1 MNPGLSAADFDVAQL
16 IDLLRQLAI
25 RDGLWTPRHKPK
37 GSVLIRQGHE
47 SAGLFVLQT
56 GLVKLAYQTAAGDE
70 WIKSFISGP
79 GLFAANDPWSA
90 HTPSRFTAECLE
102 ACVVVHLPL
111 AWAGVQIT
119 REPRLVA
126 AYAGFSAWVRRR
138 KELREEAL
146 LCESAEERYRTFLAA
161 MPDLARRLR
170 QCDIARFMR
179 ITPIALS
186 RIKRRI
192 ATGGERSSAGG
203 VDRDR

>member
-1 MNPGLSAADFDVAQL
+1 MNPDLSAVDFDVTQL
-16 IDLLRQLAI
+16 IDLLRQLAL
-25 RDGLWTPRHKPK
+25 RDHLWVPGHRPK

-47 SAGLFVLQT
+47 SAGLFVLQK
-56 GLVKLAYQTAAGDE
+56 GLVKLAYQTAGGDE
-70 WIKSFISGP
+70 WIKSFIADP

-90 HTPSRFTAECLE
+90 HAPSRFTAACLE
-102 ACVVVHLPL
+102 PCDVVHLPL
-111 AWAGVQIT
+111 AWAGAQIG
-119 REPRLVA
+119 REPRLLA

-146 LCESAEERYRTFLAA
+146 LCDSAEERYRAFLAS

-192 ATGGERSSAGG
+192 AMRCEGAPVGSVERS
-203 VDRDR
+203 R

>member
-1 MNPGLSAADFDVAQL
+1 MNPDLSAVDFDVAQL
-16 IDLLRQLAI
+16 IDLLRHLAI
-25 RDGLWTPRHKPK
+25 RDGHWLPRAKPK

-47 SAGLFVLQT
+47 SAGLFVLQK
-56 GLVKLAYQTAAGDE
+56 GLVKLAYQTAGGDE
-70 WIKSFISGP
+70 WIKSFIADP
-79 GLFAANDPWSA
+79 GLFAASDPWSA
-90 HTPSRFTAECLE
+90 HVPSRFTAECLE
-102 ACVVVHLPL
+102 ACDVVHLPL
-111 AWAGVQIT
+111 AWAGVQIA

-146 LCESAEERYRTFLAA
+146 LCDSAEERYRSFLAT

-192 ATGGERSSAGG
+192 ATRGDGSSVGGI
-203 VDRDR
+203 DRNR

>member
-1 MNPGLSAADFDVAQL
+1 MNPDLSAASFDAAQL
-16 IDLLRQLAI
+16 IDQLRHLAV
-25 RDGLWTPRHKPK
+25 RDGIWAPRSKPK
-37 GSVLIRQGHE
+37 GTILIRQGGE
-47 SAGLFVLQT
+47 SAGLFILQK

-70 WIKSFISGP
+70 WIKSFIADP

-102 ACVVVHLPL
+102 ACDVVHLPL
-111 AWAGVQIT
+111 AWAGVQIA

-146 LCESAEERYRTFLAA
+146 LCDSAEERYLAFLAT
-161 MPDLARRLR
+161 MPELARRLR

-192 ATGGERSSAGG
+192 AARCDRSSVGS

>member
-1 MNPGLSAADFDVAQL
+1 MNPDSSAADFDVAQL
-16 IDLLRQLAI
+16 IDLLRHLAL
-25 RDGLWTPRHKPK
+25 RDGLWAARPKPK
-37 GSVLIRQGHE
+37 GSILIRQGKE
-47 SAGLFVLQT
+47 SAGLFILQT

-70 WIKSFISGP
+70 WIKSFITDP
-79 GLFAANDPWSA
+79 GLFAASDPWSA
-90 HTPSRFTAECLE
+90 HTPSRFAAECLE
-102 ACVVVHLPL
+102 ACEVVQLPL
-111 AWAGVQIT
+111 TWAGVQIA

-126 AYAGFSAWVRRR
+126 AYARFSAWVRRR

-146 LCESAEERYRTFLAA
+146 LCDSAEERYRTFLAT

-192 ATGGERSSAGG
+192 ATRCDRSPVGSI
-203 VDRDR
+203 DRDR